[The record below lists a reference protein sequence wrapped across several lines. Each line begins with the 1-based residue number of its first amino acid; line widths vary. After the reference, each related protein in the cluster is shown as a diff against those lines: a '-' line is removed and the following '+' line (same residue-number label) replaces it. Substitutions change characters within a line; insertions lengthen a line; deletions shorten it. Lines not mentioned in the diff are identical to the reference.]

1 MIDIKKLKLFP
12 FFTSSLAI
20 TQEDDHSYY
29 NIIFYSENSNF
40 SLSYPKLRIPKRF
53 VRYGTILPSLVPRVV
68 VFPKLLTQFV
78 ANRMIPIRSFKSYLS
93 NLFIDTTPFLEKL
106 DEKFQKGSYRRPI
119 VLGKIISYL
128 LSAKSLYPNRKN
140 ILMYHVDLTNSI
152 PENIWDKKAFPLFLM
167 FRSKD
172 PIPFDYVLLALTDSG
187 TVKYA
192 LLASPEK
199 RLSVG
204 RIFSILRSLKTI
216 PPNNVQK
223 DQEQKTQD
231 YSHHVVSTIQ
241 TNHELENTDKNL
253 TQVSGDNALVN
264 DKVQRVVKSYVEKM
278 TPHLQKE
285 IMNQSSISPENAQ
298 KLTIRSLVYN
308 MTRDKDKTEKI
319 LSSIDP
325 KNYSRVLMSLKT
337 EYAPDI
343 LEEDS
348 YKNESRDS
356 VFGKIGINSINQNKN
371 PSRIL
376 NKRKIDF
383 QQSFES
389 DLKKSFK
396 ILEEK
401 KKFPLK
407 LTKFSK
413 QAIPIN
419 SGDLE
424 PTKTVRYTIV
434 LKDDRNKLH
443 TVNIDMPEVQ
453 PDGTFLINGSRRF
466 LIYQIIIDP
475 IFFMKKGEAVLQT
488 MFASV
493 ATHHKKTKYK
503 SYFTSLI
510 AGYWIP
516 TFLLLAYNI
525 GFDATCK
532 LFNIKYSIVNEKPL
546 DRNVKV
552 LELAD
557 GKFLVFQFSNTESE
571 ILINSLFEVKGDI
584 ISKDLNNHEM
594 YQNLIIHQV
603 DNRNSIYQID
613 TVLENI
619 MEPIS
624 VQVLK
629 TKMLPYNFH
638 GCIRY
643 ICQGLIIGRIDN
655 RNDINKQRIRSSE
668 IFNFQIQKLILGSYN
683 DYRGKRE
690 HGDKDASY
698 YCDTKNIVSTIVNT
712 SRMIRQLENINP
724 YEELSALTQTT
735 PIGPSG
741 VSDVHGIT
749 KPAKNINPSY
759 YGNIDPMDTP
769 ENHNVGV
776 INHLTIDSAIGN
788 TRGSFGKFDPKED
801 IKSSLLGTTTSVIPY
816 ISNDDGGR
824 VLMGSSQARQAI
836 PIVGSEKPL
845 IQTGFETI
853 MTSML
858 TDSYI
863 RKAPVNGIILRQSP
877 NVIYIKDGRTGKVYT
892 IPLDNKVLRSAQGK
906 SSLNYF
912 HSVVKDGQKVV
923 AGQIIAEGKHI
934 QDGTIAVGTN
944 LLVAIMGWKGYSFED
959 GYIISEKIAK
969 EKFISAAYEEI
980 VVQVKSTSAIKFIT
994 QEGVM
999 TKKGDV
1005 LLIRASKEVE
1015 ELLNVEEEELI
1026 EGQYVKRSPG
1036 GKIIAIEIYPNISI
1050 KKFPL
1055 LEKQYLSFKKRWE
1068 EMKGPFPEK
1077 FLVNEGGN
1085 KVPFSGVRIVFKI
1098 ERLDECVIGD
1108 KMANSHG
1115 GKGVI
1120 TLIEKTENMPITPW
1134 GEPID
1139 VILNPIAILNR
1150 MNPGTLYELY
1160 TGLCAKFLAKQ
1171 LVALGPK
1178 RTSKGMKLIQDVY
1191 FALDNSKDKTLT
1203 KNIVRSFMSLSDKQY
1218 AEYMQQ
1224 LIKSNYILPI
1234 IVPPFQEPKKE
1245 MILKAMDVVGAKNGY
1260 RLKLP
1265 EYGGTTKNDVAVG
1278 YLYYKKLEQQAEYKA
1293 SSRSVGKYETK
1304 TAQPVAGAIRGGGQ
1318 RFGEFDTWTLAAHGA
1333 ETVLKEILGP
1343 LSDDKRTKDEML
1355 SEIIQ
1360 TGKTSYKE
1368 PRIGTTKSVLEAYIM
1383 AMMLDIKL

>member
-40 SLSYPKLRIPKRF
+40 SLTYPKLRIPKRY
-53 VRYGTILPSLVPRVV
+53 VKYGTILPSLVPKITI
-68 VFPKLLTQFV
+68 FPKLLTQFV
-78 ANRMIPIRSFKSYLS
+78 ANRIIPIKLYKSYLS
-93 NLFIDTTPFLEKL
+93 NLFIDTTPFLESL
-106 DEKFQKGSYRRPI
+106 DQKFKKGSYRRPI
-119 VLGKIISYL
+119 ILGKIISYL
-128 LSAKSLYPNRKN
+128 LSAKTLYPNRKN
-140 ILMYHVDLTNSI
+140 ILLYHVDLTNPI
-152 PENIWDKKAFPLFLM
+152 PENIWDRKAFPLFLM
-167 FRSKD
+167 FKSKD
-172 PIPFDYVLLALTDSG
+172 PIPFDYILLALTDNE
-187 TVKYA
+187 TVKFS
-192 LLASPEK
+192 LLSNPEK
-199 RLSVG
+199 RLSAG
-204 RIFSILRSLKTI
+204 RIFSILRSFKTI
-216 PPNNVQK
+216 ESVNVQK
-223 DQEQKTQD
+223 NQDQKTKD
-231 YSHHVVSTIQ
+231 YSNHVASTIQ
-241 TNHELENTDKNL
+241 TNHEVENTDKDIS
-253 TQVSGDNALVN
+253 QVTGNNSLIS
-264 DKVQRVVKSYVEKM
+264 DKIKESIRTFVEKM
-278 TPHLQKE
+278 PPQKQKE
-285 IMNQSSISPENAQ
+285 LIDQSSISPVNAQ
-298 KLTIRSLVYN
+298 KLAIRSVVYN
-308 MTRDKDKTEKI
+308 MTRDKEKTENFVNT
-319 LSSIDP
+319 IDP
-325 KNYSRVLMSLKT
+325 KHYPKILMSLKT
-337 EYAPDI
+337 DYAPTI
-343 LEEDS
+343 LEEDV

-371 PSRIL
+371 PSKIL

-389 DLKKSFK
+389 DLRKSFK

-401 KKFPLK
+401 KKFPLRMVK
-407 LTKFSK
+407 FTK
-413 QAIPIN
+413 QVLPIDP
-419 SGDLE
+419 GDLE
-424 PTKTVRYTIV
+424 PTKTARYTIV
-434 LKDDRNKLH
+434 LRDDRNKLH
-443 TVNIDMPEVQ
+443 TINIDMPEVQ

-466 LIYQIIIDP
+466 LIYQVIIDP
-475 IFFMKKGEAVLQT
+475 IFFMRKGEAVLQT

-525 GFDATCK
+525 GFDETCK
-532 LFNIKYSIVNEKPL
+532 MFGIKYTIENEKPL
-546 DRNVKV
+546 ERGLKIV
-552 LELAD
+552 ELAD
-557 GKFLVFQFSNTESE
+557 GKFLVFQFTNPESE
-571 ILINSLFEVKGDI
+571 ILINSLYEVKGDI
-584 ISKDLNNHEM
+584 TSKDLKNHEM

-603 DNRNSIYQID
+603 GNRNSIYKID

-629 TKMLPYNFH
+629 TKMLPFNFH
-638 GCIRY
+638 GCMRY
-643 ICQGLIIGRIDN
+643 ICNGLMIGRIDK

-690 HGDKDASY
+690 HGDKEASY
-698 YCDTKNIVSTIVNT
+698 YCDAKNIVSTIVNT

-741 VSDVHGIT
+741 VSDIHGIT
-749 KPAKNINPSY
+749 KPSKNINPSY
-759 YGNIDPMDTP
+759 FGNIDPMDTP
-769 ENHNVGV
+769 ENSNIGV

-788 TRGSFGKFDPKED
+788 TRGSFGKFDQNED
-801 IKSSLLGTTTSVIPY
+801 IQSSVLGTTTAVIPY
-816 ISNDDGGR
+816 VSNNDGGR
-824 VLMGSSQARQAI
+824 VLMGSSQSRQAI
-836 PIVGSEKPL
+836 PILGAEKPL
-845 IQTGFETI
+845 VQTGFETI

-863 RKAPVNGIILRQSP
+863 RKSPVNGIIARQSP
-877 NVIYIKDGRTGKVYT
+877 NVIYVKDGKNGKLYN
-892 IPLDNKVLRSAQGK
+892 IPLDNKILRSAQGK

-912 HSVVKDGQKVV
+912 HSVVRDGQKVA

-934 QDGTIAVGTN
+934 QDGTISVGTN

-980 VVQVKSTSAIKFIT
+980 VVHVKSTSTIKFIT
-994 QEGVM
+994 QEGTM

-1005 LLIRASKEVE
+1005 LLVRASKEVE

-1050 KKFPL
+1050 NKFPL
-1055 LEKQYLSFKKRWE
+1055 LEKQYLVFKKRWE

-1098 ERLDECVIGD
+1098 ERLDDCVIGD
-1108 KMANSHG
+1108 KIANNHG

-1139 VILNPIAILNR
+1139 AILNPIAIINR

-1178 RTSKGMKLIQDVY
+1178 RTAKGMKLIQDLY
-1191 FALDNSKDKTLT
+1191 FALDNSRDKILT

-1245 MILKAMDVVGAKNGY
+1245 MILKAMNILGAKSGY
-1260 RLKLP
+1260 KLKLP
-1265 EYGGTTKNDVAVG
+1265 EYGGSTKNDVAVG

-1293 SSRSVGKYETK
+1293 SSRSIGKYETK

-1318 RFGEFDTWTLAAHGA
+1318 RFGEFDTWTLAAHGT
-1333 ETVLKEILGP
+1333 ETVLKEIMGP

-1368 PRIGTTKSVLEAYIM
+1368 PRIGTTKAILDAYIM